1 MKSVL
6 RGIAKFWL
14 KEGRLREFSIDRGV
28 ENPEHLANVICA
40 RPLIASWSLQF
51 LQTYVIFIRY
61 MRVRILYINAL
72 RVKTIY
78 VRKYETRTLRPSTAH
93 DS

>member
-1 MKSVL
+1 MKYVV

-28 ENPEHLANVICA
+28 ENPENLANVICA

-61 MRVRILYINAL
+61 MRILYINAL

-78 VRKYETRTLRPSTAH
+78 VRKYETRTLSPSTAH